1 MATGTL
7 SNAATG
13 AFTADTTETISVAL
27 SNTAATFET
36 MNTVAMNAGVGWTM
50 ANHADDTINLNIRVV
65 NGATILA
72 AADAG
77 GTMES
82 LDPAIT
88 GTSGTTDDAG
98 GTMESLDPAITGT
111 SGTTDVVSFTY
122 VNLTADKATWDGA
135 SVEIEQNYTAEMKAD
150 GANVTDVSAIT
161 WDIDYDAV
169 VVAVLSV
176 PTEADITDTTAT
188 VGCSTDRT
196 GTGEDLYYYISTSA
210 TAPSAA
216 DLKAGTGAVD
226 SGSQTDVSASPFTFA
241 ASGLS
246 PSTTYYTYF
255 LQNNAAGDS
264 TILESGSWA
273 TIAAP
278 TGFPEA
284 FMHYQYRR
292 QGS

>member
-72 AADAG
+72 AA
-77 GTMES
+77 
-82 LDPAIT
+82 
-88 GTSGTTDDAG
+88 DAG